1 MGFLEPERYFS
12 RISHIDVQRDLLDLG
27 LRHVLLDI
35 DNTILARDTH
45 AVPRDV
51 AVWLGKARTAG
62 IDFCLVSNNW
72 HESVLE
78 LAAELELP
86 IVAKAMKPLPH
97 GFVLGMRKLKAKSA
111 NTVVIGDQLSTDIVG
126 AHVVG
131 LVAYMLQPLAEQD
144 LRHTLVLRNIERAI
158 LGDREPEPAP
168 ACWDEPGSHVLA
180 PGCDSAC
187 TVGFADAAVA
197 SGADFRCRGAAT
209 CGVSRGKGVE

>member
-1 MGFLEPERYFS
+1 
-12 RISHIDVQRDLLDLG
+12 
-27 LRHVLLDI
+27 
-35 DNTILARDTH
+35 
-45 AVPRDV
+45 
-51 AVWLGKARTAG
+51 
-62 IDFCLVSNNW
+62 
-72 HESVLE
+72 
-78 LAAELELP
+78 
-86 IVAKAMKPLPH
+86 MKPLPH